1 MCNQCW
7 LQQRPA
13 GCLHPVSCRC
23 SGRSAHAAGIL
34 HSSLADCRGSLTAF
48 ADSSGATHACVLL
61 TVPGMPAAY
70 ILSALALHLAG
81 GQLETGTPPQLT
93 AKACSDSQPE
103 LLRVLCFHGCPN
115 RTER

>member
-1 MCNQCW
+1 MRNHCR
-7 LQQRPA
+7 LQQRTA

-23 SGRSAHAAGIL
+23 SGIITQAAGVL
-34 HSSLADCRGSLTAF
+34 HSSLADCHGSLTAF

-81 GQLETGTPPQLT
+81 GQLETGTPPQL
-93 AKACSDSQPE
+93 AAMACSDSQPD
-103 LLRVLCFHGCPN
+103 LVCVPTSF
-115 RTER
+115 